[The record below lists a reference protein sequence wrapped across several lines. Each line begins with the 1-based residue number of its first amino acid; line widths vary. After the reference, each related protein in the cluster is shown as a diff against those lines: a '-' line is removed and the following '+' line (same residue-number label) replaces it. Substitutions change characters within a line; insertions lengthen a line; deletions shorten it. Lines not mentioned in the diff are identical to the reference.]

1 MRFWPAGNTPEFS
14 IVFDGRNTVSAR
26 ELLDLS
32 ALLDG
37 SAATVLRTTSLFMAL
52 VVAVLG
58 GNLSDLTTEGI
69 QDRAPSCFIGESFV
83 TVRQEAAY
91 ELFEQFYPE
100 LYQAWESTPCER
112 WLIFDTDRFLDSP
125 SWTVAE
131 VRLGSRVAVLVAP
144 DYRHADPIPLRR
156 SPQIVPAI
164 CCLASIRW
172 PLRFLGHSP
181 NFEFPDLPH
190 SRPNT
195 GILSQDAVV
204 QTGFRQ
210 IKRGT
215 KGEESFPQGC
225 SGVFIAPLRPPPH
238 GKHSSLW

>member
-1 MRFWPAGNTPEFS
+1 MNQTPTLAYDFGHFEGFNFRTQSAIERLLTAPEMVAWDHDRDGEAEFWPAGNTPEFS

-37 SAATVLRTTSLFMAL
+37 LGGDSTENYLAVYFA
-52 VVAVLG
+52 VAVLG

-100 LYQAWESTPCER
+100 LYQAWESTPCDG
-112 WLIFDTDRFLDSP
+112 LIFDTDRFLDSP

-144 DYRHADPIPLRR
+144 D
-156 SPQIVPAI
+156 
-164 CCLASIRW
+164 
-172 PLRFLGHSP
+172 
-181 NFEFPDLPH
+181 
-190 SRPNT
+190 
-195 GILSQDAVV
+195 
-204 QTGFRQ
+204 
-210 IKRGT
+210 
-215 KGEESFPQGC
+215 
-225 SGVFIAPLRPPPH
+225 
-238 GKHSSLW
+238 